1 MMKKFYTILPF
12 RFARFPNEELL
23 LVNEVGEFLFVKS
36 GDFNKLIN
44 YELTPYDEIFL
55 NLKGKHFIADANIE
69 NVVDM
74 LAIKYRTKKAFL
86 LNFTALHMI
95 VVTARCNSRCKYCH
109 ASSED
114 VDKSRWDMTPS
125 VAQKVVDMVFQS
137 PSPIIKIEF
146 QGGEPLLNWEVIK
159 TIVEYAEALNKSKKK
174 NLEFVLCTNLT
185 LTTEEI
191 LDYLKIHNV
200 LISTSLDG
208 PQEIHNKHRVFRA
221 GGGTYELF
229 REKFNLSKTILG
241 LERIAALMT
250 TTRHSLPHF
259 RNIINEYINFGFQGA
274 FIRPLNPFGFAK
286 IDRKELEYSVDDFI
300 KAYKDALSYII
311 DINLKGTFFVEYYA
325 SLFLARILTPFSSG
339 FMDLQFPAGVG
350 ISGVIYDYDGSVYP
364 SDEARMM
371 AKAGNKKFYLG
382 NVTQDSYLNV
392 FDGKLLHEL
401 IQKSCAEI
409 LPGCSTCAF
418 QIYCGSD
425 PIRNYSEQG
434 DIIGHRPTSE
444 FCAINKAILNYLF
457 ELLRNEDNNDV
468 FWSWITNR
476 SVMEI
481 QGEELSRSC

>member
-1 MMKKFYTILPF
+1 
-12 RFARFPNEELL
+12 
-23 LVNEVGEFLFVKS
+23 
-36 GDFNKLIN
+36 
-44 YELTPYDEIFL
+44 
-55 NLKGKHFIADANIE
+55 
-69 NVVDM
+69 
-74 LAIKYRTKKAFL
+74 
-86 LNFTALHMI
+86 
-95 VVTARCNSRCKYCH
+95 
-109 ASSED
+109 
-114 VDKSRWDMTPS
+114 MTPS
-125 VAQKVVDMVFQS
+125 VAQKVVDMVFKS

-286 IDRKELEYSVDDFI
+286 IDRKELEYGVDDFI